1 MRNLKRF
8 LAVLVVVAVMATS
21 MIPAFA
27 ADAELSPIEVVTG
40 LGIVEGAGNGVD
52 DEYLAADTT
61 KIQAAVILL
70 KALGLYEEA
79 IDFDGE
85 ENFADADE
93 VTWAAGRRLL
103 AYLKAHPELGWVGN
117 PDGTFD
123 AYAVIEPAQLYKV
136 MLELLG
142 YEQNVDFKWSEVLEK
157 AVEFGMAGE
166 YVDGEGVTNED
177 MIGIIYEA
185 LYTPVKGGTE
195 EDVLLVYLAE
205 INEAIKEKAI
215 ELGLIV
221 DEEEP
226 GELTATVAATGAK
239 KLTVTFNQPVDDTK
253 AVFTVKRGTVKPS
266 VKSIT
271 FSEDKTSAVIE
282 FNVKLVAGDYTVE
295 ITGLTEEAIV
305 VTTKVE
311 EAKLTTIEFK
321 GDVAVLTN
329 PTTAT
334 SVKVGVVG
342 KNQYGE
348 EVSGFNP
355 NVYASKGGG
364 SVSNNILT
372 LSYSEKYV
380 IGEKI
385 VVTLVDPTTS
395 VSATHT
401 LTVAQA
407 AQVESITVG
416 ELKTDDK
423 DLAAKPLNV
432 SNLNGNLTKYYIPVE
447 IKDQYGNVLKTSELV
462 GVKVITSNDAILNPD
477 GFKDVDGKTVIY
489 FKEVPTDKTATYGP
503 VVITVVAEGTGKTG
517 SVTINVLEDAKIDVV
532 TLAAP
537 ESELKINKAVVLPI
551 TIIDTYGNEVA
562 LKDANITLNST
573 KTEITMKLNSADNAT
588 KLTASGATFEKK
600 HNYVTNVTTIEITP
614 SAKNVILTVTTTTGK
629 YQHLALVAVD
639 EPVPASIK
647 GMKSD
652 FISMLANDPL
662 MKTDILGNVEY
673 LDQYGETVD
682 LKPGYIATLAVKDTA
697 KYTDIDT
704 VTGKVYALTTAGTD
718 VYEVTLKDTANNK
731 VLDTLEVAV
740 TVVDKDKITDFAI
753 ADLNKFYT
761 GAVSIAHNQQVKIYG
776 LVNGKKVEVPQSMI
790 KMVTANN
797 GLPIAAN
804 GAFSITNAVYT
815 DDKDVTSTIT
825 VLVATKDN
833 TYTLTKDV
841 VYSSAAPKAQSI
853 KFTYDDKDVEG
864 AVEISASA
872 FVNNSDPFAGIE
884 KLKVV
889 AKDQYGVEKTTG
901 ASFAITN
908 DETGADFDFV
918 NGKLVFTNTPDD
930 GKSFVINVFMD
941 GLYKSIKVFVK

>member
-79 IDFDGE
+79 INFDGE

-221 DEEEP
+221 VEEEP

-282 FNVKLVAGDYTVE
+282 FNVKLAAGDYTVE

-305 VTTKVE
+305 ATTKVE

-348 EVSGFNP
+348 EVSGFSP

-372 LSYSEKYV
+372 LNYSEKYV

-432 SNLNGNLTKYYIPVE
+432 SNLNGNLSKYYIPVE

-489 FKEVPTDKTATYGP
+489 FKAVPTEKTATYGP

-562 LKDANITLNST
+562 LKDANVTLNGA
-573 KTEITMKLNSADNAT
+573 KTEVTMKLNSADNAT
-588 KLTASGATFEKK
+588 KLTATGATFEKK

-614 SAKNVILTVTTTTGK
+614 TAKNVILTVTTTTGK

-639 EPVPASIK
+639 EPIPASIK

-652 FISMLANDPL
+652 FVSMLANDPS
-662 MKTDILGNVEY
+662 METDILANVEY

-682 LKPGYIATLAVKDTA
+682 LKTGYTATLTAKDA
-697 KYTDIDT
+697 KYTGVNS
-704 VTGKVYALTTAGTD
+704 VTKKVYATTTAGTD
-718 VYEVTLKDTANNK
+718 VYEIALIDTNNSNK
-731 VLDTLEVAV
+731 VLDTFEVSV
-740 TVVDKDKITDFAI
+740 TVVDKDKITEFGI
-753 ADLNKFYT
+753 EDLNKFYT
-761 GAVSIAHNQQVKIYG
+761 GAVSSAHNQQVKIYG
-776 LVNGKKVEVPQSMI
+776 LVNGKKVAVPQSMI
-790 KMVTANN
+790 KLVTASN
-797 GLPIAAN
+797 GLPIASN
-804 GAFSITNAVYT
+804 GAFSITTAVYT
-815 DDKDVTSTIT
+815 DDKDVNSTIT
-825 VLVATKDN
+825 VLVATKEN

-841 VYSSAAPKAQSI
+841 VYSSAAPKAASLVI
-853 KFTYDDKDVEG
+853 KKGDSEATGTVEVALANGNLFT
-864 AVEISASA
+864 
-872 FVNNSDPFAGIE
+872 GIDG
-884 KLKVV
+884 LKVE
-889 AKDQYGVEKTTG
+889 AKDQYGVAKTTG
-901 ASFAITN
+901 ATFAITN
-908 DETGADFDFV
+908 VEDGLNISVDPNTGDVTVTSA
-918 NGKLVFTNTPDD
+918 PA
-930 GKSFVINVFMD
+930 GKSFTLNVFMD
-941 GLYKSIKVFVK
+941 GLYKSVKVIVK